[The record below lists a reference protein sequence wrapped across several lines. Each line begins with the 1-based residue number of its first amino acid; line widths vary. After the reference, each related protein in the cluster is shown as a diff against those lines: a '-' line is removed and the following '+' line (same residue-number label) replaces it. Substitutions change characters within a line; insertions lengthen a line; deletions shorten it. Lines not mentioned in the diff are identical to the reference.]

1 MQNSLSRKSYGN
13 MLLNRFVIF
22 IFFCLFCL
30 AQKFNKIERERE
42 ENVSSREKQ
51 TMRSENLNFA
61 QAKYKSNKWKFTKF
75 PYNASHGILLMSAF
89 HLSISKVYRIKT
101 TF

>member
-1 MQNSLSRKSYGN
+1 
-13 MLLNRFVIF
+13 MLLNRFDIF

-51 TMRSENLNFA
+51 TMRSENLNFD
-61 QAKYKSNKWKFTKF
+61 QAKYISCLHKNLKRCLITKKKNNVCLVTDLWAVENSF
-75 PYNASHGILLMSAF
+75 PIIMLFCNFFFGM
-89 HLSISKVYRIKT
+89 K
-101 TF
+101 